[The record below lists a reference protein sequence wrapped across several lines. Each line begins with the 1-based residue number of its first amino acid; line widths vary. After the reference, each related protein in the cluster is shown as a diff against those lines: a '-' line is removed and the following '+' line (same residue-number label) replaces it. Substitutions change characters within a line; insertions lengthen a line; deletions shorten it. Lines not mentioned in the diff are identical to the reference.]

1 MLRGTE
7 KIRSFFVY
15 PLCGRRKRSFHARGV
30 AVRALSCSFAMV
42 KHVAEVFDK
51 EKHFIL

>member
-7 KIRSFFVY
+7 KIRSFFVC
-15 PLCGRRKRSFHARGV
+15 PLCGRREWSFHARGV
-30 AVRALSCSFAMV
+30 AVRALSCSFAME
-42 KHVAEVFDK
+42 KHAAEVFDK